1 LSQAA
6 QIHLELNL
14 QAPCVNDRARYK
26 AAAKWVCAEF
36 QLSKMEV
43 SIAIVDDPTIHQLN
57 REHLDH
63 DWPTDV
69 ISFLFEADEAAAS
82 VEGEIVASIDTAT
95 RLSQA
100 AGWSPQD
107 ELLLYVIHG
116 LLHLAGLDDIEPA
129 DQLEMRTAER
139 DCLMALGVPGADKH
153 LDRFS
158 DVSY

>member
-1 LSQAA
+1 MTTPA
-6 QIHLELNL
+6 QIHLELNI
-14 QAPCVNDRARYK
+14 QATCPNDRTRYK

-36 QLSKMEV
+36 QLAKLDV

-69 ISFLFEADEAAAS
+69 ISFIFEADEETAS

-95 RLSQA
+95 RLAQT
-100 AGWSPQD
+100 AGWSAED
-107 ELLLYVIHG
+107 ELLLYIIHG
-116 LLHLAGLDDIEPA
+116 LLHLAGLDDIEPE
-129 DQLEMRTAER
+129 DQVEMRVAER
-139 DCLMALGVPGADKH
+139 DCLLALGVPGADKH
-153 LDRFS
+153 LERFS